1 MGLFDALPAPK
12 RPAEGEPEA
21 TAQRDKSARTAEPD
35 AAAAEPSVADLEDL
49 EDEGNEQQPA
59 EAAAADEQPQ
69 AEQQQGTDDVPPPP
83 PPPPPPAADEA
94 GGPSDQVAAALR
106 KIAGHI
112 GHPKKFAKASQL
124 LRELLAQGAIQQ
136 AHGPLLFSALKAAMR
151 DPAQAADPMLAREYS
166 KLFTAA
172 SKVSDVFTIRDKN
185 QLDVYGTWAV
195 LRTSLATTDDSFA
208 FNKVVARLKA
218 MVVARLKAMVEELP
232 EATEEDEEH
241 QRRLQASAGAADPVL
256 EAYDARLAEAS
267 GAAQHAAPAAGP
279 AAAAAAAA
287 AEDVE
292 ADPFGL
298 DALLEQQAAAEA
310 AAAARKRQAPKS
322 ATWSSGE
329 VVVQRRAALLDCLD
343 TAKASYRHLWA
354 RTSVDLLVEHYH
366 QHKSRFTAS
375 QRARVDELM
384 GFVRDQRRL
393 RKLGPSAKEVNRD
406 TTSFERARAE
416 WSRSDV
422 SHRGKVGSKGDHRA
436 ENWLG

>member
-21 TAQRDKSARTAEPD
+21 AAQRDKLARTAEPD
-35 AAAAEPSVADLEDL
+35 AAAAAEPSVADLDDL
-49 EDEGNEQQPA
+49 EEEEQQPA
-59 EAAAADEQPQ
+59 AGAGEEPTALPP
-69 AEQQQGTDDVPPPP
+69 QQQGTDDAPP
-83 PPPPPPAADEA
+83 PPPPPPAAADEA
-94 GGPSDQVAAALR
+94 CGPNDQVAAALR

-112 GHPKKFAKASQL
+112 GHPKKFGKASQL
-124 LRELLAQGAIQQ
+124 LRELLAQGAVQQ

-151 DPAQAADPMLAREYS
+151 DPAQAADPLLAREYS

-172 SKVSDVFTIRDKN
+172 SKVSEVFTIREKN

-208 FNKVVARLKA
+208 FNKVVAQ
-218 MVVARLKAMVEELP
+218 LKAMVEQLP

-241 QRRLQASAGAADPVL
+241 QRQLQASAGAADPVL

-267 GAAQHAAPAAGP
+267 GAAQQAAP

-287 AEDVE
+287 ADVE

-343 TAKASYRHLWA
+343 TAKASYR
-354 RTSVDLLVEHYH
+354 
-366 QHKSRFTAS
+366 FTAS

-416 WSRSDV
+416 WSRTDV
-422 SHRGKVGSKGDHRA
+422 SHRGKVGSGGDHRA

>member
-21 TAQRDKSARTAEPD
+21 VVQRDKSARIAEPE
-35 AAAAEPSVADLEDL
+35 AAEPSVADLDAL
-49 EDEGNEQQPA
+49 EEEEEPQPA
-59 EAAAADEQPQ
+59 PEADAGEEPQ
-69 AEQQQGTDDVPPPP
+69 EAQQRGAEDVPPPP
-83 PPPPPPAADEA
+83 PPPPADEA
-94 GGPSDQVAAALR
+94 GGPNDQVAAALR

-112 GHPKKFAKASQL
+112 GHPKKFSKASQL
-124 LRELLAQGAIQQ
+124 LRELLAQGAVRP

-151 DPAQAADPMLAREYS
+151 DPAQAADPLLAREYS

-172 SKVSDVFTIRDKN
+172 SKMADVFTIREKN

-208 FNKVVARLKA
+208 FNKVVARLKS
-218 MVVARLKAMVEELP
+218 LVEELP
-232 EATEEDEEH
+232 EANEEDEEH

-256 EAYDARLAEAS
+256 EAYDARVAEAS
-267 GAAQHAAPAAGP
+267 GAAQQPAAAGP
-279 AAAAAAAA
+279 AAPAAV
-287 AEDVE
+287 DVE

-310 AAAARKRQAPKS
+310 AAAAKKRQAPKS

-329 VVVQRRAALLDCLD
+329 VVHQRRAALLDCLD
-343 TAKASYRHLWA
+343 TAKASYRHMWA

-366 QHKSRFTAS
+366 QQRSRFTAS
-375 QRARVDELM
+375 QRARIDDLM

-416 WSRSDV
+416 WSRTDV
-422 SHRGKVGSKGDHRA
+422 SHRGKVGSGGDHRA